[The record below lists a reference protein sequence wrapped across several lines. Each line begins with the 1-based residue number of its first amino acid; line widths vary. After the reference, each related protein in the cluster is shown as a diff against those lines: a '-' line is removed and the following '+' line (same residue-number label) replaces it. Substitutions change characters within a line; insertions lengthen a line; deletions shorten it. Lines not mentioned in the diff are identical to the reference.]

1 MLEVDGMLGEN
12 YRTSSDWNISFPVNY
27 GEHWGLDLFRQKLRV
42 LLLSDTYQLS
52 ENSTYLDHIFTFGPK
67 VHPSLFVGSA

>member
-42 LLLSDTYQLS
+42 LL
-52 ENSTYLDHIFTFGPK
+52 YLRAYNINYN
-67 VHPSLFVGSA
+67 